1 MYYEWTY
8 ECSEK
13 AFVVWKIEGGR
24 AEALLKVKSQ
34 EKASRACDL
43 YEKYGH
49 GELRYPVKG

>member
-1 MYYEWTY
+1 MYEYTY
-8 ECSEK
+8 ECAEK
-13 AFVVWKIEGGR
+13 AFVVWKIAGLK
-24 AEALLKVKSQ
+24 AEALLKVNTQ